1 MYSSTVEMRV
11 KYGETDAM
19 GYLYYG
25 NYALYYEVG
34 RTELIRDLGFS
45 YKELEEKGIMM
56 PVVEYRS
63 KYVRPAL
70 YDDVV
75 TIKTSLRDLPKGRRI
90 TFYTELFNEKKQR
103 LNTGFVVLAF
113 VDKGSGKTMDLPSIL
128 KEKLTPLFD

>member
-1 MYSSTVEMRV
+1 MYSSIVEMRV
-11 KYGETDAM
+11 KYGETDSM

-70 YDDVV
+70 YDDIL
-75 TIKTSLRDLPKGRRI
+75 TIKTSLRDFPKGKKI

-103 LNTGFVVLAF
+103 LNTGFVILVF
-113 VDKGSGKTMDLPSIL
+113 VDKRSGKTTGLPPIL
-128 KEKLTPLFD
+128 KEKLTPFFD